1 MSHVLENIKFI
12 LNIYC
17 RLREQ
22 MKNNYEI
29 DVNHR
34 REYVKTFSSG
44 GSECNKIIKENQLV
58 LNFLLHFSGRR
69 FRTTW
74 KHSSRLH
81 PTFCCNS
88 FSTQHTAFRLQRHRA
103 TQDYRKMLEFCIG
116 TTYQ

>member
-44 GSECNKIIKENQLV
+44 GSECNEIIKENL
-58 LNFLLHFSGRR
+58 F
-69 FRTTW
+69 
-74 KHSSRLH
+74 
-81 PTFCCNS
+81 
-88 FSTQHTAFRLQRHRA
+88 
-103 TQDYRKMLEFCIG
+103 
-116 TTYQ
+116 